1 MLTRSSLS
9 KPGTRRAGHL
19 ALGWRVRSRPLP
31 EHDLTAGGARAADA
45 PLAGDF
51 PAFPAF
57 APVRRRNFR
66 RRDSR
71 AVIRARGE
79 PGKLRI
85 LRYPATPSHAPT
97 SLGRESKS
105 PCKTVFPPF
114 IAVFDHLFGEPESK
128 DLGQSITWPGDRF
141 FHRLKTGK
149 TVETAPHRIYSA
161 KALCHRH
168 RRLPTR

>member
-1 MLTRSSLS
+1 MLTRLSLS

-79 PGKLRI
+79 RGDFPQL
-85 LRYPATPSHAPT
+85 A
-97 SLGRESKS
+97 LGRYALS
-105 PCKTVFPPF
+105 
-114 IAVFDHLFGEPESK
+114 AAND
-128 DLGQSITWPGDRF
+128 DL
-141 FHRLKTGK
+141 RLIK
-149 TVETAPHRIYSA
+149 I
-161 KALCHRH
+161 
-168 RRLPTR
+168 

>member
-1 MLTRSSLS
+1 MLTRSILS
-9 KPGTRRAGHL
+9 KPVARQRVGHR
-19 ALGWRVRSRPLP
+19 ALGWRVASRRLP
-31 EHDLTAGGARAADA
+31 EHDLIADGT
-45 PLAGDF
+45 PLADGTRAGDF
-51 PAFPAF
+51 PLFP
-57 APVRRRNFR
+57 PVRRKHFR

-97 SLGRESKS
+97 SLGRESKC

-141 FHRLKTGK
+141 FHRLKTAK
-149 TVETAPHRIYSA
+149 TVKTAPHRSDGAIRPRVIQ
-161 KALCHRH
+161 L
-168 RRLPTR
+168 